1 MKTNVAQEQQK
12 EQNSIPQE
20 RFTGK
25 NLTRFG
31 GTGLIRRFFEK
42 QKLSK
47 HLETVSVRDRRTSA
61 YTPAHMCTGML
72 YALMLGIFRP
82 SHMMELVRDRVF
94 QRVAKLGKFPVQ
106 STISRFLDKVTVHT
120 AVQIADINS
129 RLLNGTRGGFEKF
142 KSLTLDMDS
151 HVITVFGKQH
161 RANKGY
167 NPKKRGR
174 KSYHPLLCFI
184 GETRDYLGGILRPG
198 NSTDANQARSFLTLM
213 LRKLPF
219 SMVTRLRADSG
230 FFHMDFIRW
239 LIWRE
244 IEFYIVVPQLVYI
257 QKLVL
262 RIGTWREISP
272 NVAVGET
279 FLPLNSHRKLRL
291 VVVRKTVKTGEKARK
306 QLKLFKTQPVAY
318 DYQVIATS
326 SLDAGETVWR
336 FYNKRACCENFIK
349 EGIYGFGLDKSVCR
363 SWAGAKVHF
372 ELVMLAYNLMNWFKE
387 EALGRAA
394 NKEMA
399 GTIRW
404 KLFWIPAKLVAT
416 GRRLILKLAEDW
428 IFQDEFEKAVK
439 SLI

>member
-1 MKTNVAQEQQK
+1 
-12 EQNSIPQE
+12 
-20 RFTGK
+20 
-25 NLTRFG
+25 
-31 GTGLIRRFFEK
+31 
-42 QKLSK
+42 
-47 HLETVSVRDRRTSA
+47 
-61 YTPAHMCTGML
+61 
-72 YALMLGIFRP
+72 
-82 SHMMELVRDRVF
+82 
-94 QRVAKLGKFPVQ
+94 
-106 STISRFLDKVTVHT
+106 
-120 AVQIADINS
+120 
-129 RLLNGTRGGFEKF
+129 
-142 KSLTLDMDS
+142 
-151 HVITVFGKQH
+151 
-161 RANKGY
+161 
-167 NPKKRGR
+167 
-174 KSYHPLLCFI
+174 
-184 GETRDYLGGILRPG
+184 
-198 NSTDANQARSFLTLM
+198 M

-219 SMVTRLRADSG
+219 GMATRLRADSG

-239 LIWRE
+239 LVWRE

-279 FLPLNSHRKLRL
+279 VLPLNSHRKLRL
-291 VVVRKTVKTGEKARK
+291 VVVRKTVKAGEKARK
-306 QLKLFKTQPVAY
+306 QLKLFKTQPLAY
-318 DYQVIATS
+318 DYQAIATS

-387 EALGRAA
+387 EALSRGA

-428 IFQDEFEKAVK
+428 IFQDEFESAVK
-439 SLI
+439 SLT

>member
-1 MKTNVAQEQQK
+1 VNSNVAQEQQK
-12 EQNSIPQE
+12 EQDLTPQE
-20 RFTGK
+20 QFTGK

-42 QKLSK
+42 HKLSK
-47 HLETVSVRDRRTSA
+47 HLETVSVRDRRNSD
-61 YTPAHMCTGML
+61 YTPAQMCMGML

-82 SHMMELVRDRVF
+82 SHMMELVRDKVF
-94 QRVAKLGKFPVQ
+94 QSVAKLKKFPVQ

-120 AVQIADINS
+120 AIQIADINS
-129 RLLNGTRGGFEKF
+129 RLLNVTRGGFEKF
-142 KSLTLDMDS
+142 NALTLDLDS

-213 LRKLPF
+213 LQKLPF
-219 SMVTRLRADSG
+219 GMATRLRADSG

-239 LIWRE
+239 LVWRE

-279 FLPLNSHRKLRL
+279 LLPLNSHRKLRL
-291 VVVRKTVKTGEKARK
+291 VVVRKTVKAGEKARK
-306 QLKLFKTQPVAY
+306 QLKLFKTQPLAY

-372 ELVMLAYNLMNWFKE
+372 ELVMLTYNLMNWFKE
-387 EALGRAA
+387 EALSRGA

-428 IFQDEFEKAVK
+428 IFQDEFESAVK
-439 SLI
+439 SLT

>member
-1 MKTNVAQEQQK
+1 VNANIAQEQQK
-12 EQNSIPQE
+12 EQDLTPREQ
-20 RFTGK
+20 FTGK

-42 QKLSK
+42 HKLGK
-47 HLETVSVRDRRTSA
+47 HLETVSVRGRRDSD
-61 YTPAHMCTGML
+61 YSPAQMCTGML

-82 SHMMELVRDRVF
+82 SHMMELVRDKVF
-94 QRVAKLGKFPVQ
+94 QRVAKLKRFPVQ
-106 STISRFLDKVTVHT
+106 STISRFLDTVTVHT
-120 AVQIADINS
+120 AQQIADINS
-129 RLLNGTRGGFEKF
+129 RLLNIRRGGFEKF
-142 KSLTLDMDS
+142 KRLTLDLDS

-219 SMVTRLRADSG
+219 NMVTRLRADSG

-239 LIWRE
+239 LVWRE

-272 NVAVGET
+272 GVAVGET
-279 FLPLNSHRKLRL
+279 SLPLNSNRKLRL
-291 VVVRKTVKTGEKARK
+291 VVVRKTVKAGEKAKK
-306 QLKLFKTQPVAY
+306 QLKLFTTQPVAY

-326 SLDAGETVWR
+326 SLDAEEAVWR
-336 FYNKRACCENFIK
+336 FYNQRACCENFIK

-387 EALGRAA
+387 EALGRGAK
-394 NKEMA
+394 KEMA

-404 KLFWIPAKLVAT
+404 RLLWVPARLVAT
-416 GRRLILKLAEDW
+416 GRRLVLKLAKDW
-428 IFQDEFEKAVK
+428 IFREEFENAVK
-439 SLI
+439 ALT